1 MGMQYMSFI
10 YDLYNKIDKIQED
23 RAMDTRY
30 IEKMSNSLQAMIKV
44 TDELNAR
51 LTNLEVTLRGIET
64 VVNHYNMKID
74 RCEALMYEVL
84 RKEGMG
90 IESDEQIL
98 NETGQS
104 FVSEDD

>member
-10 YDLYNKIDKIQED
+10 SDLYNRLDKIQED

-64 VVNHYNMKID
+64 AVNHYNMKVD
-74 RCEALMYEVL
+74 RCEALMHEVL

-104 FVSEDD
+104 FIREDD